1 VTELERAFRDAERA
15 LQNAGAA
22 GAAAAQRLGER
33 REKMGGWRRAAHDHG
48 VWKDADLQRW
58 QIEERKAAYGMNKRG
73 IALATARDQLAMARR
88 AAEAEEDAIHGQAR
102 AELRARRAAAL
113 DRLEPRERL
122 EVLRWSDHKAAG
134 LAPLEVTDIAK
145 EISPVYRR
153 AAAAA
158 RDLAKELDRAEYAHK
173 MAVRDAA
180 VARDQTS
187 VRRSVLG
194 ISKGRWTDRELTN
207 AASKELGAEYNTQKR
222 GLRVEAVREQLD
234 AAQKQA
240 GEEFEKVRPEAE
252 KELNRRQSVASAARD
267 QLATIRAAE
276 RLEQREKQQQRHGL
290 RM

>member
-1 VTELERAFRDAERA
+1 
-15 LQNAGAA
+15 
-22 GAAAAQRLGER
+22 
-33 REKMGGWRRAAHDHG
+33 
-48 VWKDADLQRW
+48 
-58 QIEERKAAYGMNKRG
+58 
-73 IALATARDQLAMARR
+73 
-88 AAEAEEDAIHGQAR
+88 
-102 AELRARRAAAL
+102 
-113 DRLEPRERL
+113 
-122 EVLRWSDHKAAG
+122 
-134 LAPLEVTDIAK
+134 
-145 EISPVYRR
+145 
-153 AAAAA
+153 
-158 RDLAKELDRAEYAHK
+158 KELDRAEYAHK

-207 AASKELGAEYNTQKR
+207 AASKELGAEFNAQKR

-234 AAQKQA
+234 TAQKRA

-252 KELNRRQSVASAARD
+252 KELSSRQSVASAARD